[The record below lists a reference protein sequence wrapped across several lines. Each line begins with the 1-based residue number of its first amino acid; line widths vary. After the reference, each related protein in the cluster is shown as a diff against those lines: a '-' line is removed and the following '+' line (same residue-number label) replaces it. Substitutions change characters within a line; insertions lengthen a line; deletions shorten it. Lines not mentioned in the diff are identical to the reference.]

1 VDRRWGALRAA
12 EELGIP
18 LRPEYRQPSISSGFP
33 KKGYREMKELLS
45 LSEPPTAVFA
55 VSDRAA
61 LGAME
66 AIKEAG
72 LRVPEDISVVGFDD
86 AVDAE
91 HSAPPLT
98 TIHYARAQMGVLALA
113 TLLEMMEGKRDRPTR
128 TCIHTELVV
137 RSSTAP
143 LSIADKR
150 GGGQ

>member
-1 VDRRWGALRAA
+1 
-12 EELGIP
+12 
-18 LRPEYRQPSISSGFP
+18 
-33 KKGYREMKELLS
+33 MKELLS